1 MRDPLSKHKPGNH
14 VMVDLETLGTKPNS
28 LLLTIGAVRFD
39 PWADDSDTPVE
50 RLDHFY
56 RRVSIESF
64 EELGLDHNIDDATL
78 EWWGKQDAEVQA
90 EAFAE
95 EDRHPIDE
103 VLRDFYHWCGGLNA
117 IWANGSGFDLNI
129 VEHFSRELKRG
140 VAWSYW
146 QARDARTL
154 YSLVPGLQR
163 PAAAKHHALWD
174 CWSQVVGVQ
183 RVFRHLGIDEIS
195 S

>member
-1 MRDPLSKHKPGNH
+1 MRDPLTKHKPGNH
-14 VMVDLETLGTKPNS
+14 IMVDLETLGTKPNS

-39 PWADDSDTPVE
+39 PWANDSDTPVE
-50 RLDHFY
+50 ELDHFY

-64 EELGLDHNIDDATL
+64 EGIDHNIDDATL
-78 EWWGKQDAEVQA
+78 AWWGKQSEEVQA

-95 EDRHPIDE
+95 EDRHPIDQ
-103 VLRDFYHWCGGLNA
+103 VLSDFYKWCGGLNA

-129 VEHFSRELKRG
+129 IEHFSRELKRG
-140 VAWSYW
+140 VAWNYW

-154 YSLVPGLQR
+154 YALVPGLER
-163 PAAAKHHALWD
+163 PKTAKHHALWD

-183 RVFRHLGIDEIS
+183 RVFQHLGIDEIAS
-195 S
+195 